1 MRLLRRSRRV
11 TALLA
16 LVSLLFAHGA
26 LALYQCPGDGA
37 ALVAETVD
45 SAAGD
50 AMRSMPGCDGTD
62 PEQPALCQAHA
73 QAGKQSLDKPA
84 VPDIPAFMAS
94 GLFFV
99 LDAVESE
106 PQRTFAQPD
115 RGMLTRSTA
124 PPIAVRNCC
133 FRI

>member
-1 MRLLRRSRRV
+1 MRIFRRSRRL

-16 LVSLLFAHGA
+16 LVSVVYAHGA
-26 LALYQCPGDGA
+26 LALYQCPGEGA
-37 ALVAETVD
+37 APAAQAVD

-62 PEQPALCQAHA
+62 LEQPALCQAHA
-73 QAGKQSLDKPA
+73 NAGKQSLDKPPA
-84 VPDIPAFMAS
+84 PDVPAFTAS
-94 GLFFV
+94 GLFV
-99 LDAVESE
+99 LLDAIE
-106 PQRTFAQPD
+106 PEPHRIFAPPD
-115 RGMLTRSTA
+115 PGLLKRSTA

>member
-1 MRLLRRSRRV
+1 MGLSRQSRRV

-16 LVSLLFAHGA
+16 LVSVLFAHGA

-37 ALVAETVD
+37 ALAAQVVD

-50 AMRSMPGCDGTD
+50 AMRSMPGCDGMD
-62 PEQPALCQAHA
+62 EEQPALCQAHA
-73 QAGKQSLDKPA
+73 QAGKQSLDKPPA
-84 VPDIPAFMAS
+84 PDVPAFMAS
-94 GLFFV
+94 GLFV
-99 LDAVESE
+99 LLDTIE
-106 PQRTFAQPD
+106 PELHRNFARPD
-115 RGMLTRSTA
+115 LGLLTRSTA

>member
-1 MRLLRRSRRV
+1 MRLSRRSRRV

-37 ALVAETVD
+37 ALVAQTVE
-45 SAAGD
+45 SATGD
-50 AMRSMPGCDGTD
+50 AMRSMPGCDGMD
-62 PEQPALCQAHA
+62 LEQPALCQAHA
-73 QAGKQSLDKPA
+73 QAGKQSLDKPPA
-84 VPDIPAFMAS
+84 PDIPAFTAS
-94 GLFFV
+94 GLVV
-99 LDAVESE
+99 LLVAIA
-106 PQRTFAQPD
+106 PAPHRIFAQPD
-115 RGMLTRSTA
+115 LGLLKRSTA

>member
-1 MRLLRRSRRV
+1 MKLSRRSRRV

-26 LALYQCPGDGA
+26 LALYQCPRDDA
-37 ALVAETVD
+37 ALVAQGVD
-45 SAAGD
+45 SASD
-50 AMRSMPGCDGTD
+50 AMRSMPGCDGMD
-62 PEQPALCQAHA
+62 VEQPALCQAHA

-84 VPDIPAFMAS
+84 APDVPAFIAS
-94 GLFFV
+94 GLFV
-99 LDAVESE
+99 LLDSVEPE
-106 PQRTFAQPD
+106 PQRIFAQPD
-115 RGMLTRSTA
+115 PGLLKRSTA